1 MTIIIGL
8 IMMVLGL
15 AVYNLDVHERYDI
28 TIPTV
33 RILLFGGSAVT
44 VIGFIKLFL

>member
-1 MTIIIGL
+1 MIIVIGL

-15 AVYNLDVHERYDI
+15 AVYNFDPIEKYDI

-33 RILLFGGSAVT
+33 RILLFGGSAVI